1 MEPLR
6 LPSGKVVMDG
16 RVIHQPAMPVTRF
29 TVPEIRFSALY
40 TGVLIALGYQRG

>member
-16 RVIHQPAMPVTRF
+16 KVIHQPAMPVTRLTAPNF
-29 TVPEIRFSALY
+29 RYSALY
-40 TGVLIALGYQRG
+40 AGIFVALRYQRG

>member
-6 LPSGKVVMDG
+6 LPGGKVVMDG
-16 RVIHQPAMPVTRF
+16 KVIHQPAMPVARF